1 LTYLFKQETGF
12 PPIDYF
18 LRMKIQRAGQ
28 LLDLTENSV
37 KEISS
42 SLGIDDPYYFSRL
55 FKKIN
60 NCSPTEYRKRKK
72 G

>member
-1 LTYLFKQETGF
+1 
-12 PPIDYF
+12 
-18 LRMKIQRAGQ
+18 MKIQRAGQ
-28 LLDLTENSV
+28 LLDLTDYTV

-42 SLGIDDPYYFSRL
+42 SLGIEDSYYYFSRL

-60 NCSPTEYRKRKK
+60 GCSPTEYRKRKK